1 MIAIIDYNAGN
12 ITSVKNAVDRLGY
25 SCKIT
30 NSHED
35 IMSAEKVIFPG
46 VGHANSAMNLLIDKG
61 LDNVIKS
68 LLQPTLGICLG
79 LQLMCKYSEEGNEKG
94 GVECLGIF
102 DAEVKRFPPTDIVP
116 HMGWNTI
123 TLSNNSSLGNISN
136 GIASTKIASPMNTS
150 QLFVGFNKEDS
161 LYFIHSYF
169 ATICK
174 HTIATCNYIMP
185 FSAALH
191 KDNFYAAQFH
201 PEKSGD
207 VGEMILKNFLE
218 L

>member
-1 MIAIIDYNAGN
+1 
-12 ITSVKNAVDRLGY
+12 
-25 SCKIT
+25 
-30 NSHED
+30 
-35 IMSAEKVIFPG
+35 
-46 VGHANSAMNLLIDKG
+46 
-61 LDNVIKS
+61 
-68 LLQPTLGICLG
+68 
-79 LQLMCKYSEEGNEKG
+79 
-94 GVECLGIF
+94 
-102 DAEVKRFPPTDIVP
+102 
-116 HMGWNTI
+116 
-123 TLSNNSSLGNISN
+123 
-136 GIASTKIASPMNTS
+136 MNTS

-174 HTIATCNYIMP
+174 HTIATCSYITP
-185 FSAALH
+185 FSAALQ